1 MTWYMNSV
9 IYQVYLRAFRD
20 GNGDGNGDFRG
31 LREKVDYLK
40 WLGVDCVWLMPVYPS
55 PLKDDGYDI
64 ASFYGIHPT
73 YGLLEDFRLT
83 VDELHRNGIKI
94 IADLVVNHTSDQHPW
109 FIEARRSKES
119 PLRNYYVWSDT
130 DDKYTETRIIFL
142 DTEESNWAYDERT
155 GEYYWHRFYSSQPDL
170 NYDNPKVQQAM
181 LDIMKFWLDL
191 GIDGFRVDAVPYLI
205 EREGTNNENLPE
217 THDYLKRMRA
227 MVDAHY
233 PNAVLL
239 AEANQWA
246 NDLLPYFG
254 DNDEFHMCFHFPVM
268 PRLYMAL
275 AKQDNS
281 SIIDILN
288 DTPEIPANTQWA
300 TFLRNHDE
308 LTLEMV
314 TEEDRQFMWEYYSP
328 DPKQRINLGIRRRL
342 APLMGND
349 QRKIEL
355 MHSMLFTLPGAP
367 VLYYGDEIGMGDN
380 IGLFDRN
387 GVRTPMQWNT
397 EINGGFSEANIERLY
412 APAISDPEYGYN
424 QVNVEAQMADESSLL
439 HRVRRM
445 IRTFKPLS
453 MLTEGTLTWLGDT
466 DKRLLCFWREDAEG
480 KLLAI
485 HNLSDQEVAMT
496 LPADANMYR
505 DVVHPDYDPMN
516 GELTI
521 PPYGYYWLVPDA

>member
-1 MTWYMNSV
+1 
-9 IYQVYLRAFRD
+9 
-20 GNGDGNGDFRG
+20 
-31 LREKVDYLK
+31 
-40 WLGVDCVWLMPVYPS
+40 
-55 PLKDDGYDI
+55 
-64 ASFYGIHPT
+64 ASNI
-73 YGLLEDFRLT
+73 
-83 VDELHRNGIKI
+83 
-94 IADLVVNHTSDQHPW
+94 Q
-109 FIEARRSKES
+109 
-119 PLRNYYVWSDT
+119 
-130 DDKYTETRIIFL
+130 
-142 DTEESNWAYDERT
+142 
-155 GEYYWHRFYSSQPDL
+155 
-170 NYDNPKVQQAM
+170 
-181 LDIMKFWLDL
+181 
-191 GIDGFRVDAVPYLI
+191 
-205 EREGTNNENLPE
+205 
-217 THDYLKRMRA
+217 
-227 MVDAHY
+227 
-233 PNAVLL
+233 
-239 AEANQWA
+239 
-246 NDLLPYFG
+246 
-254 DNDEFHMCFHFPVM
+254 
-268 PRLYMAL
+268 
-275 AKQDNS
+275 
-281 SIIDILN
+281 
-288 DTPEIPANTQWA
+288 
-300 TFLRNHDE
+300 
-308 LTLEMV
+308 
-314 TEEDRQFMWEYYSP
+314 YYSP

-412 APAISDPEYGYN
+412 APPISDPEYGYN

-439 HRVRRM
+439 HSVRRM

-466 DKRLLCFWREDAEG
+466 DNRLLCFWREDAEG

-496 LPADANMYR
+496 LPTDTKMYR